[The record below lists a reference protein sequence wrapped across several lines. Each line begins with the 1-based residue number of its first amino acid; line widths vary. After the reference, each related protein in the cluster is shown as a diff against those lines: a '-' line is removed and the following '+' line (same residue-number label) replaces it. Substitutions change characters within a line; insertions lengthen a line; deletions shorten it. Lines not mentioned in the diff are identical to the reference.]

1 MPRTTVI
8 ENGRRTKPA
17 DRDLMPATQLT
28 SIQRFAG
35 IPLKLYVSAFSVEG
49 LQFGIDNLRYD
60 VHFSPGFIKAARR
73 MAIQLFG
80 KFSSVAD
87 LPGFESSFNW
97 YRGEDEFKGLCRDLM
112 MDAVKRAKVDNQHR
126 VQYLA
131 MAAVASV
138 FREAVE
144 DRYKACIQHLNN
156 QIWRQEMA
164 YNHERVKELRDGLQN
179 ITRNRETL
187 VQYANRSLFQYLSA
201 AQQETINDLHKLH
214 FGTVGLLPD
223 DFLANPLLHAETPT
237 AENFLMGEYVLLGSR
252 REDINQYE
260 GLQAAMGEFL
270 AGLAGKPSRPI
281 DPEQTPEA
289 DADDDP
295 PPAGPP
301 GREPEPAD
309 WIKYEGNVDALF
321 NFQRTEQ
328 TMRRSRRQSAEKKRV
343 RKLRQLARRQK
354 QLLVRLLKDFNAR
367 GLLRIIV
374 ATEVMKA
381 YSDVYC
387 PPLTPHE
394 VLSYIVD
401 PKVRKPIKVKLKRIR
416 KNYGEDFTL
425 QPLRSAIGQVRWMP
439 RVKRMDILLDYVR
452 SFARYHRDMG
462 NYKALANAMNYLNF
476 VTDDNHLKL
485 SRANNSLYEFL
496 LPNEQ
501 GPDEMPIISHTV
513 VKADVRGSTGIVS
526 EMKARGLNPATNFSL
541 NFFEPITSIL
551 SRFGAHK
558 VFIEGDAIILA
569 IFEHENQPQ
578 NWYGVA
584 RACGLAMNILLIVDR
599 YNRKNRESHLPQ
611 LEFGIGISYNGSA
624 PTFFFDEDHRIM
636 ISPAINQADRLSG
649 CFKPLREKNP
659 KQKNHFNVFVYEVDP
674 ANREMSSE
682 TLVRYN
688 VNGIE
693 LSLEAFE
700 KLKRE
705 IQLESLTLKLP
716 GTQSG
721 RQRLYTGSYPT
732 TSGTSHQLVIREA
745 ALPRIGLADLG
756 ITEWTERF
764 YYEVCTDPALLKRV
778 KEGR

>member
-1 MPRTTVI
+1 MS
-8 ENGRRTKPA
+8 
-17 DRDLMPATQLT
+17 ATNST
-28 SIQRFAG
+28 SIQKFAG
-35 IPLKLYVSAFSVEG
+35 IPLKLYTSAFSIEG
-49 LQFGIDNLRYD
+49 LQFGVDNLRYD
-60 VHFSPGFIKAARR
+60 VHFSPGFIKATRG

-80 KFSSVAD
+80 KFSSVTD
-87 LPGFESSFNW
+87 LPGFDSSFNW
-97 YRGEDEFKGLCRDLM
+97 YRGEEEYKGLCREVM
-112 MDAVKRAKVDNQHR
+112 MDAVKRAKLDDQYQ

-131 MAAVASV
+131 LAAIASV

-144 DRYKACIQHLNN
+144 DRYKACIQHINN

-164 YNHERVKELRDGLQN
+164 YNHERVKELRDGVQN

-187 VQYANRSLFQYLSA
+187 IQYANRSLFQYLA
-201 AQQETINDLHKLH
+201 EAQKETINDLHTLH
-214 FGTVGLLPD
+214 FGEEGLLPD
-223 DFLANPLLHAETPT
+223 DFFANPLLHAENP
-237 AENFLMGEYVLLGSR
+237 AADAFMMSEYVLLGSR

-260 GLQAAMGEFL
+260 TLLTALGEFL
-270 AGLAGKPSRPI
+270 AGLASQPASPDAPDETRAAETDEGLPHAAAGRRPAM
-281 DPEQTPEA
+281 T
-289 DADDDP
+289 
-295 PPAGPP
+295 
-301 GREPEPAD
+301 D
-309 WIKYEGNVDALF
+309 WIKHEGNVDALF

-328 TMRRSRRQSAEKKRV
+328 TMRRSRRQSVDKSRV
-343 RKLRQLARRQK
+343 RKLKQLVQRQK
-354 QLLVRLLKDFNAR
+354 QILVRLLKDFNAR
-367 GLLRIIV
+367 GLTRVIM
-374 ATEVMKA
+374 ATEILKA
-381 YSDVYC
+381 YSEVYC

-401 PKVRKPIKVKLKRIR
+401 PKARKPLKIKLKRIR

-425 QPLRSAIGQVRWMP
+425 QPLRSAISQVRWMP
-439 RVKRMDILLDYVR
+439 RLRRMDILLEFMR
-452 SFARYHRDMG
+452 TFARYHRDMG
-462 NYKALANAMNYLNF
+462 NFLAIGHAMNYLNF

-513 VKADVRGSTGIVS
+513 IKADVRGSTGIVS
-526 EMKARGLNPATNFSL
+526 EMKAKGLNPATNFSL
-541 NFFEPITSIL
+541 NFFDPITNIL
-551 SRFGAHK
+551 SRFGAFK

-584 RACGLAMNILLIVDR
+584 RACGLALNILQIVDR

-636 ISPAINQADRLSG
+636 ISPAINQADRLSS

-659 KQKNHFNVFVYEVDP
+659 KQKSPFNVFVYEVSP
-674 ANREMSSE
+674 ANQEMSSE

-693 LSLEAFE
+693 LSIEAFE

-705 IQLESLTLKLP
+705 IQLDRLTLKLP
-716 GTQSG
+716 GGQAG
-721 RQRLYTGSYPT
+721 RQRLYAGSYPT
-732 TSGTSHQLVIREA
+732 TSGASHQLVIREA
-745 ALPRIGLADLG
+745 ALPRVGLEDLG
-756 ITEWTERF
+756 ITEWTDRF
-764 YYEVCTDPALLKRV
+764 YYEVCNDPVLLKRV
-778 KEGR
+778 KASR

>member
-1 MPRTTVI
+1 MS
-8 ENGRRTKPA
+8 
-17 DRDLMPATQLT
+17 ATNST
-28 SIQRFAG
+28 SIQKFAG
-35 IPLKLYVSAFSVEG
+35 IPLKLYTSAFSIEG
-49 LQFGIDNLRYD
+49 LQFGVDNLRYD
-60 VHFSPGFIKAARR
+60 VHFSPGFIKATRG

-80 KFSSVAD
+80 KFSSVTD
-87 LPGFESSFNW
+87 LPGFDSSFNW
-97 YRGEDEFKGLCRDLM
+97 YRGEEEYKGLCREVM
-112 MDAVKRAKVDNQHR
+112 MDAVKRAKLDDQYQ

-131 MAAVASV
+131 LAAIASV

-144 DRYKACIQHLNN
+144 DRYKACIQHINN

-164 YNHERVKELRDGLQN
+164 YNHERVKELRDGVQN

-187 VQYANRSLFQYLSA
+187 IQYANRSLFQYLA
-201 AQQETINDLHKLH
+201 EAQKETINDLHTLH
-214 FGTVGLLPD
+214 FGEEGLLPD
-223 DFLANPLLHAETPT
+223 DFFANPLLHAENP
-237 AENFLMGEYVLLGSR
+237 AADAFMMSEYVLLGSR

-260 GLQAAMGEFL
+260 TLLTALGEFL
-270 AGLAGKPSRPI
+270 AGLAGQPASPDAPDETRAAETDEGLPHAAAGRRPAM
-281 DPEQTPEA
+281 T
-289 DADDDP
+289 
-295 PPAGPP
+295 
-301 GREPEPAD
+301 D
-309 WIKYEGNVDALF
+309 WIKHEGNVDALF

-328 TMRRSRRQSAEKKRV
+328 TMRRSRRQSVDKSRV
-343 RKLRQLARRQK
+343 RKLKQLVQRQK
-354 QLLVRLLKDFNAR
+354 QILVRLLKDFNAR
-367 GLLRIIV
+367 GLTRVIM
-374 ATEVMKA
+374 ATEILKA
-381 YSDVYC
+381 YSEVYC

-401 PKVRKPIKVKLKRIR
+401 PKARKPLKIKLKRIR

-425 QPLRSAIGQVRWMP
+425 QPLRSAISQVRWMP
-439 RVKRMDILLDYVR
+439 RLRRMDILLEFMR
-452 SFARYHRDMG
+452 TFARYHRDMG
-462 NYKALANAMNYLNF
+462 NFLAIGHAMNYLNF

-513 VKADVRGSTGIVS
+513 IKADVRGSTGIVS
-526 EMKARGLNPATNFSL
+526 EMKAKGLNPATNFSL
-541 NFFEPITSIL
+541 NFFDPITNIL
-551 SRFGAHK
+551 SRFGAFK

-584 RACGLAMNILLIVDR
+584 RACGLALNILQIVDR

-636 ISPAINQADRLSG
+636 ISPVINQADRLSS

-659 KQKNHFNVFVYEVDP
+659 KQKSPFNVFVYEVSP
-674 ANREMSSE
+674 ANQEMSSE

-693 LSLEAFE
+693 LSIEAFE

-705 IQLESLTLKLP
+705 IQLDRLTLKLP
-716 GTQSG
+716 GGQVG
-721 RQRLYTGSYPT
+721 RQRLYAGSYPT
-732 TSGTSHQLVIREA
+732 TSGASHQLVIREA
-745 ALPRIGLADLG
+745 ALPRVGLEDLS
-756 ITEWTERF
+756 ITEWTDRF
-764 YYEVCTDPALLKRV
+764 YYEVCNDPVLLKRV
-778 KEGR
+778 KASR

>member
-1 MPRTTVI
+1 
-8 ENGRRTKPA
+8 
-17 DRDLMPATQLT
+17 MPATQST

-35 IPLKLYVSAFSVEG
+35 IPLKLYASTFSVEG

-80 KFSSVAD
+80 KFSSVTD
-87 LPGFESSFNW
+87 LPGFDSGFNW

-112 MDAVKRAKVDNQHR
+112 MDAVKRAKVDNQYR

-131 MAAVASV
+131 MAAVAAV

-144 DRYKACIQHLNN
+144 DRHKACIQHLNN

-187 VQYANRSLFQYLSA
+187 VQYANRSLFQYLA
-201 AQQETINDLHKLH
+201 EAQHETINDLHKLH
-214 FGTVGLLPD
+214 FGPVGLLPD
-223 DFLANPLLHAETPT
+223 DFLANPLLHAENPT
-237 AENFLMGEYVLLGSR
+237 AEAFMMGEYVLLGSR
-252 REDINQYE
+252 REDVNQYE
-260 GLQAAMGEFL
+260 ALQAALGEFL
-270 AGLAGKPSRPI
+270 AGLADGPSRPI
-281 DPEQTPEA
+281 DPEQASAAGT
-289 DADDDP
+289 DDGRP
-295 PPAGPP
+295 SVGPA

-309 WIKYEGNVDALF
+309 WIKSDGNVDALF

-328 TMRRSRRQSAEKKRV
+328 MMRRSRRQAADKKRV
-343 RKLRQLARRQK
+343 RKLRQLTRRQK
-354 QLLVRLLKDFNAR
+354 RLLVRLLRDFNAR
-367 GLLRIIV
+367 GLLPIIL
-374 ATEVMKA
+374 ATEVLKA

-401 PKVRKPIKVKLKRIR
+401 PKARKPIRIKLKRIR

-439 RVKRMDILLDYVR
+439 RLKRMEILLDYVR
-452 SFARYHRDMG
+452 NFARYHRDMG
-462 NYKALANAMNYLNF
+462 NYLAIANAINYLNF
-476 VTDDNHLKL
+476 VSDDNHLKL

-526 EMKARGLNPATNFSL
+526 EMKAQGLNPATNFSL
-541 NFFEPITSIL
+541 NFFDPVTSIL

-569 IFEHENQPQ
+569 IFEYENQPQ

-584 RACGLAMNILLIVDR
+584 RACGLAMNILQIVDR

-649 CFKPLREKNP
+649 CFKPLRELNP
-659 KQKNHFNVFVYEVDP
+659 KQNTPFNVFVYEVDP

-693 LSLEAFE
+693 LSMEAFE

-705 IQLESLTLKLP
+705 IQLETLTLKLP
-716 GTQSG
+716 GTQPG
-721 RQRLYTGSYPT
+721 RQRLHAGSYPT

-745 ALPRIGLADLG
+745 ALPRIGLAGLD
-756 ITEWTERF
+756 ITEWTDHF

-778 KEGR
+778 KESR